1 MPAFENLFAARS
13 YESVDS
19 EHRFLELFNGEILDA
34 IAPAALH
41 NKVTIFRSGPGGGKT
56 SLLRLFG
63 PAPLRRLSGD
73 RDANRE
79 AYVRL
84 RSLGALAEAGPRVM
98 SVYHRLDAYDILPE
112 EARGEDMRSLFTLM
126 GARLTMKWISSMLLM
141 AGLGHRHMDRVEV
154 GIPLSGRTL
163 PTSPIPCSGKELYE
177 WAARTEDAICSA
189 AGSLGGAGGPA
200 NGTMQFAGLDH
211 IHMMAPGHVAIDG
224 EPVAARPLIALDD
237 LHRLDDAQRRLLV
250 EHVCEA
256 RYPVPVWLAER
267 LDAFSL
273 EDSFNGING
282 REYDTVDLEGHWEGR
297 ADGFESFA
305 RSISETRIQKASTGL
320 RIMPLY
326 CHLDDGTAPPA
337 GGDTRAALEGIRAR
351 VRAKSRRLPLYG
363 RWVADAESSGA
374 SSPLESLAV
383 WKMLEIKI
391 ARHEKNGTGPPPD
404 SALDGAGEG
413 GEGGDGGRTREAAR
427 LMLCGE
433 FGLPYYC
440 GFKKIAALATFNIE
454 VFLEL
459 ASEMTERLV
468 AQLLSDPADH
478 TISARDQQE
487 IVKGVAGRHWDDIER
502 MNANGGDVRRF
513 LESFRRFASGAS
525 APDAPYAPGVTGFGI
540 TAEAWAEIK
549 GCRTRAAKR
558 LNRVL
563 HTCLSQNY
571 LKLAGAGR
579 DAPGNGTRAI
589 LHLNG
594 LFCAHEGLP
603 VGGGAWRPR
612 STGDLVEWLEGG
624 GVGVGAPGG
633 EEGGRHT

>member
-13 YESVDS
+13 YESVAS

-34 IAPAALH
+34 IDSAAFH

-63 PAPLRRLSGD
+63 PAPLRRLSGN
-73 RDANRE
+73 RDANSE

-141 AGLGHRHMDRVEV
+141 AGLNHKHMDRVEI

-163 PTSPIPCSGKELYE
+163 PTSPIPCSGKELYK
-177 WAARTEDAICSA
+177 WAERTEDAICSA
-189 AGSLGGAGGPA
+189 AGSLGGAGPV
-200 NGTMQFAGLDH
+200 NDTMQFAGLDH
-211 IHMMAPGHVAIDG
+211 IHMMEPGHVTIDG

-237 LHRLDDAQRRLLV
+237 LHRLDDTQRRLLV
-250 EHVCEA
+250 EHMCEA

-282 REYDTVDLEGHWEGR
+282 REYTTVDLEGYWEGR
-297 ADGFESFA
+297 EDGFESFA
-305 RSISETRIQKASTGL
+305 RSISRTRIQKASTGL
-320 RIMPLY
+320 RIMPLPY
-326 CHLDDGTAPPA
+326 HLDDGTMPPA
-337 GGDTRAALEGIRAR
+337 GGDVRTALEGIQAR

-363 RWVADAESSGA
+363 RWVADAENSGEG
-374 SSPLESLAV
+374 SNPLESLTM

-391 ARHEKNGTGPPPD
+391 ARHERNGTEPPPD
-404 SALDGAGEG
+404 PAPDGA
-413 GEGGDGGRTREAAR
+413 GEGGDGGRMREAAR
-427 LMLCGE
+427 LMLCDE
-433 FGLPYYC
+433 LGLPYYY

-459 ASEMTERLV
+459 ASEMVERLV
-468 AQLLSDPADH
+468 VQLLSDPADH
-478 TISARDQQE
+478 TINARDQQE
-487 IVKGVAGRHWDDIER
+487 IVKIVAGRHWDEIER
-502 MNANGGDVRRF
+502 VNANGDDVRRF
-513 LESFRRFASGAS
+513 LESFRRFASGAN

-540 TAEAWAEIK
+540 TAGAWAEIK

-563 HTCLSQNY
+563 HTCLSRNY

-579 DAPGNGTRAI
+579 DAPGGGTRAI

-612 STGDLVEWLEGG
+612 STSDLVGWLEGG
-624 GVGVGAPGG
+624 GGAPGG
-633 EEGGRHT
+633 EEGRHP